1 MSFMFF
7 KRKKRRMIDVRDLH
21 RQGVARVPRNRG
33 VVATDSDGFVEL
45 GKGAGSSVAGS
56 IVSGVGSDSS
66 VGSESEV
73 GSGSSSAGNFFGFMG
88 DSDSDS
94 VGGTLSSN
102 TTPSEDLRKISGQL
116 ADLDNKIY
124 KIEQRIELLE
134 RKAGVGDNP
143 SVGAAGW

>member
-1 MSFMFF
+1 MFF
-7 KRKKRRMIDVRDLH
+7 KKKRRMVDIRELQK
-21 RQGVARVPRNRG
+21 RGVVVRVPRKES
-33 VVATDSDGFVEL
+33 VVPTDSDGFVEL
-45 GKGAGSSVAGS
+45 GKGVGSSVAGS
-56 IVSGVGSDSS
+56 IVSGVGSDSDS
-66 VGSESEV
+66 SMVDAGSSSG
-73 GSGSSSAGNFFGFMG
+73 GSGSANFFGFMG
-88 DSDSDS
+88 DSDSGS
-94 VGGTLSSN
+94 VGGTLSSD